1 MTVAGVRGAGVEQ
14 GLPHNPGTK
23 GDATMHEWL
32 QDLASALGDPVSW
45 QAYRRVLARFA
56 LAEGLQYAAIALA
69 FWGTLHVLLRR
80 RLAHR
85 LISGWPRRGDVG
97 REIVY
102 SASSLLLYSA
112 GAAAILGLLADGRVE
127 IYEDPRRHGI
137 AWLLLSL
144 PVLLL
149 WQDLCFYASHRLMHT
164 RWMFRHVHGVHHR
177 SREPSPWA
185 AYAMHPVE
193 AMVNGG
199 LPLLALAVMPVQ
211 EHVLGLF
218 VLHQVAR
225 NIHGHA
231 AIESLPR
238 GFTRHWFWGRFTTT
252 THHHLHHETAQ
263 GNYGLWFTWW
273 DRLFGTERVDYL
285 QRFDAATG
293 PRPAQARPT
302 AEPAA

>member
-1 MTVAGVRGAGVEQ
+1 M
-14 GLPHNPGTK
+14 
-23 GDATMHEWL
+23 MHEWL
-32 QDLASALGDPVSW
+32 NDLATALGSPEAW
-45 QAYRRVLARFA
+45 QALRRVVTMFT
-56 LAEGLQYAAIALA
+56 LAEGWQYAAITFA
-69 FWGTLHVLLRR
+69 FWFTLHVLLRR

-85 LISGWPRRGDVG
+85 LISGWPRPGDVR

-102 SASSLLLYSA
+102 SASSLLLYSM
-112 GAAAILGLLADGRVE
+112 GAAAILGLLAIDRVE
-127 IYEDPRRHGI
+127 IYAEPLKHGL

-144 PVLLL
+144 PVLIV
-149 WQDLCFYASHRLMHT
+149 WQDLCFYCTHRLMHT

-185 AYAMHPVE
+185 AYAMHPLE

-199 LPLLALAVMPVQ
+199 LPLLALAVVPVQ

-218 VLHQVAR
+218 VLHQVLR
-225 NIHGHA
+225 NAHGHA

-238 GFTRHWFWGRFTTT
+238 GFARHWFWGRFTST

-273 DRLFGTERVDYL
+273 DRAFGTERADYL
-285 QRFDAATG
+285 QRFDAVTVT
-293 PRPAQARPT
+293 RPIR
-302 AEPAA
+302 AEAPSSELSQPSSCA

>member
-1 MTVAGVRGAGVEQ
+1 M
-14 GLPHNPGTK
+14 PM
-23 GDATMHEWL
+23 MHEWL
-32 QDLASALGDPVSW
+32 NDLTTALGSPEAW
-45 QAYRRVLARFA
+45 QSLRRVLTVFTV
-56 LAEGLQYAAIALA
+56 AEGWQYVAITLA
-69 FWGTLHVLLRR
+69 FWLPLHVLLRR

-85 LISGWPRRGDVG
+85 LISGWPRPGDVR

-102 SASSLLLYSA
+102 SASSLLLYTM
-112 GAAAILGLLADGRVE
+112 GAAAILGLLAIDRVE
-127 IYEDPRRHGI
+127 IYAEPLKHGL

-144 PVLLL
+144 PVLIV
-149 WQDLCFYASHRLMHT
+149 WQDMSFHFTHRLMHT

-193 AMVNGG
+193 ALVNGG
-199 LPLLALAVMPVQ
+199 VPLLALAVVPVQ
-211 EHVLGLF
+211 EQVLGLF
-218 VLHQVAR
+218 VLHQVLR
-225 NIHGHA
+225 NVHGHA

-238 GFTRHWFWGRFTTT
+238 GFARHWFWGRFTST

-273 DRLFGTERVDYL
+273 DRVFGTERAEYL

-293 PRPAQARPT
+293 PRPAA
-302 AEPAA
+302 PAAAAVAGV